1 MSVYT
6 KGKREV
12 TANICHE
19 SSHKWSITLQEAV
32 GSFVHRH
39 MHRCTCLSAKA
50 EYESEL
56 MKKSAN
62 RPVDFSRSA
71 REKDCH
77 ANVI

>member
-12 TANICHE
+12 TANICNE

-39 MHRCTCLSAKA
+39 MHRCTCLSAKG

-56 MKKSAN
+56 MKNLPTVLWTSAEVQGK
-62 RPVDFSRSA
+62 RIA
-71 REKDCH
+71 TQM
-77 ANVI
+77 

>member
-1 MSVYT
+1 MSVYA

-56 MKKSAN
+56 MKNLPTVLWTSAEVQGK
-62 RPVDFSRSA
+62 RIA
-71 REKDCH
+71 TQM
-77 ANVI
+77 